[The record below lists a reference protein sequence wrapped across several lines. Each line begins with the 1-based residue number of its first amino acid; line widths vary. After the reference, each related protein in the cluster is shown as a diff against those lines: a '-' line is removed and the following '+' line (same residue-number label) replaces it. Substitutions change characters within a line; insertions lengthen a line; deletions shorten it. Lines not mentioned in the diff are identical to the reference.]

1 MEVIIK
7 EFLYWIALGSGSIFL
22 ICLFI
27 SAMIRGICMLLDH
40 LKVANVM
47 REAMYLWLKNKN
59 PNEAEFLKEDD
70 LNV

>member
-7 EFLYWIALGSGSIFL
+7 EFLYWVALGSGSIFL

-27 SAMIRGICMLLDH
+27 SGMIRGICMLLDH